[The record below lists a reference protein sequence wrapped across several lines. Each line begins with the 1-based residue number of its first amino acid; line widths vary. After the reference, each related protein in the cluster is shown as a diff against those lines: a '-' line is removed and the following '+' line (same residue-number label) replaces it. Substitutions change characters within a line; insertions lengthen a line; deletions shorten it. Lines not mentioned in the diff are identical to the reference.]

1 MLLLTFAI
9 FSNFVNE
16 CKPIR
21 SPRFYTNATTKKTYS
36 SVQALLSSPPP
47 IFKGP

>member
-21 SPRFYTNATTKKTYS
+21 SPRFYTNATTKKTNS
-36 SVQALLSSPPP
+36 SVQDLLSSRRP
-47 IFKGP
+47 